1 MGVLRRLVG
10 IALVALL
17 LGGAAVLMWAG
28 GRSDG
33 PIDLGAPPGPA
44 TARKLA
50 ALRDSFP
57 ACRALLTRSGVAFE
71 VAPAQRDGAACG
83 YTDGVGFRPGGS
95 RAIAFAPA
103 RLRTSC
109 PVAAALAGWEW
120 NAVQPAAL
128 KHFGQRVAAI
138 EHLGSYNCR
147 RMYGR
152 STGGW
157 SEHATA
163 NAVDIAAFRLA
174 DGRRISVLADWAG
187 DRPAAR
193 FLRAVR
199 DGACSLFGTV
209 LSPDYNAAHR
219 DHLHLDQAR
228 RGGGWGWR
236 ACR

>member
-1 MGVLRRLVG
+1 MAALRRLLG

-17 LGGAAVLMWAG
+17 LGGAGILLWAG

-33 PIDLGAPPGPA
+33 PLDLGAPPGPA

-50 ALRDSFP
+50 ALRPGFA
-57 ACRALLTRSGVAFE
+57 ACQALLSRSGVRFE
-71 VAPAQRDGAACG
+71 TLSARREGPSCG
-83 YTDGVGFRPGGS
+83 FADGVRLRAGGS
-95 RAIAFAPA
+95 RAVGYAPA
-103 RLRTSC
+103 SLGTSC
-109 PVAAALAGWEW
+109 PVAAALAAWEW
-120 NAVQPAAL
+120 NGVQPAAL
-128 KHFGQRVAAI
+128 RHFGQPVATI

-152 STGGW
+152 DTGSW

-174 DGRRISVLADWAG
+174 DGTRISVVNDWKG
-187 DRPAAR
+187 DAPAAR
-193 FLRAVR
+193 FLREAR
-199 DGACSLFGTV
+199 DGACALFATV
-209 LSPDYNAAHR
+209 LSPDYNEAHR
-219 DHLHLDQAR
+219 DHLHLDQKV

>member
-1 MGVLRRLVG
+1 MRVLRRLVWTAL
-10 IALVALL
+10 IATL
-17 LGGAAVLMWAG
+17 LGGAGVLLWAG

-33 PIDLGAPPGPA
+33 PVDLGAPPGPA

-57 ACRALLTRSGVAFE
+57 ACQALLSRSGVAFE
-71 VAPAQRDGAACG
+71 VAPARRDGPACG
-83 YTDGVGFRPGGS
+83 YADGIGFQPGGS
-95 RAIAFAPA
+95 RAVAFAPA
-103 RLRTSC
+103 RLRVSC

-128 KHFGQRVAAI
+128 RHFGQPVAAI

-152 STGGW
+152 TTGNW

-163 NAVDIAAFRLA
+163 NAVDIAGFRLE
-174 DGRRISVLADWAG
+174 DGRRIGVLQDWAG
-187 DRPAAR
+187 DGPAAR
-193 FLRAVR
+193 FLRDVR
-199 DGACSLFGTV
+199 DGACALFGTV

-228 RGGGWGWR
+228 RGAGWGWR